1 MEIAVVDDNKLLAKS
16 IKKAL
21 EMDQFDV
28 DVFFSI
34 DDVEKLVDTP
44 DFPDLFI
51 LDYKVKDRNAMEVV
65 DSLIRSGAG
74 VIIIT
79 AYGEIDVSIEAFKK
93 GIYDFLIK
101 PLNMNHLLF
110 VVHRFFK
117 EKEKEE
123 VLKLQSGEEERK
135 LIQGKSPLFKDVL
148 ENADK
153 VAPTDT
159 TVLIL
164 GESGSGKEVIARYIH
179 KKSGRKGPFIPVN
192 CASIPATLLESELFG
207 YERGAFTGA
216 YKRKKGF
223 MELANDG
230 TLFLD
235 EIGEMPLELQ
245 TKLLRVLQDGII
257 YKLGSEKPI
266 KTDFRLI
273 CSTNRN
279 IETMVKEERFREDLF
294 YRISVFPLRIPP
306 LRERPEDIPYLAR
319 YYADFYGMKIKGTKM
334 NVSDKAIEK
343 MVNYDWQGNVRELEN
358 VIERAVILSNG
369 DTIKEDDIIISVYKE
384 ESLEE
389 IGNRAKKEAEKIAI
403 KRALIKCNGDK
414 KCAAQ
419 LLKVSYKTLLNR
431 LKEMNDE
438 IS

>member
-16 IKKAL
+16 IKKSL
-21 EMDQFDV
+21 ELDHFDV
-28 DVFFSI
+28 EVFFTI
-34 DDVEKLVDTP
+34 EDAEKLIDTP

-51 LDYKVKDRNAMEVV
+51 LDYKVGSRNAMEIV
-65 DSLIRSGAG
+65 DTLIRSGAG

-79 AYGEIDVSIEAFKK
+79 AYGEVDVSIEAFKK

-101 PLNMNHLLF
+101 PLNMDHLLF

-123 VLKLQSGEEERK
+123 ILKLQKGEEEKK
-135 LIQGKSPLFKDVL
+135 LIQGKSTSFRDILD
-148 ENADK
+148 NADK

-179 KKSGRKGPFIPVN
+179 KKSGRPGHFIPVN
-192 CASIPATLLESELFG
+192 CASIPSSLLESELFG

-223 MELANDG
+223 IELANEG

-245 TKLLRVLQDGII
+245 AKLLRVLQDGMI
-257 YKLGSEKPI
+257 YKLGSESPI
-266 KTDFRLI
+266 KVNFRLI
-273 CSTNRN
+273 CSTNKDLEN
-279 IETMVKEERFREDLF
+279 MVKEEKFREDLF

-306 LRERPEDIPYLAR
+306 LRERPEDIPYLAN
-319 YYADFYGMKIKGTKM
+319 YYVEYYSIKIKGKKIKISDEAMDKM
-334 NVSDKAIEK
+334 L
-343 MVNYDWQGNVRELEN
+343 NYEWTGNVRELEN
-358 VIERAVILSNG
+358 VIERSVIISNG
-369 DTIKEDDIIISVYKE
+369 DIIKEEDISIPSYKE

-389 IGNRAKKEAEKIAI
+389 IGNRAKREAEKIAI
-403 KRALIKCNGDK
+403 KRALVKCNGDK